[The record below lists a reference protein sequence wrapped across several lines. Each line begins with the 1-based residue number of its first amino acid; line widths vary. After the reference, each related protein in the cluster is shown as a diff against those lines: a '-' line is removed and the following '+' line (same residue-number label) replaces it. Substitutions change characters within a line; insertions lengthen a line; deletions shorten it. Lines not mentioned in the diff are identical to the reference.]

1 MKEGIIMNK
10 LLYLLIEFVLA
21 FILVY
26 LMYRLFVIKKSK
38 NNKKSNKKKEI
49 KKDNKKTKKILK
61 KDIEKKTPAEL
72 ELFINLNKLDAKE
85 LNKDKLMNRLAL
97 LNAFD
102 IAFVLL
108 LTEVTD
114 SIFLKAIIA
123 LFAIF
128 IVLIIS
134 YKLYGSKFKKKE
146 VAKEDV
152 RS

>member
-1 MKEGIIMNK
+1 MKEGIYMNK

-21 FILVY
+21 FLIVY
-26 LMYRLFVIKKSK
+26 IMYRLFVIKKSK
-38 NNKKSNKKKEI
+38 KTNKKKEI
-49 KKDNKKTKKILK
+49 KKDNKKSKKTLK

-72 ELFINLNKLDAKE
+72 ELFINLNKLDEKE
-85 LNKDKLMNRLAL
+85 INKDKLMNRLAL

-123 LFAIF
+123 LFTIF

>member
-1 MKEGIIMNK
+1 MNK

-21 FILVY
+21 FLIVY
-26 LMYRLFVIKKSK
+26 LLYRLFVIKKSK
-38 NNKKSNKKKEI
+38 KTNNKKEI
-49 KKDNKKTKKILK
+49 NKDNKKSKKILK

-72 ELFINLNKLDAKE
+72 ELFINLNKLDEKE
-85 LNKDKLMNRLAL
+85 INKDKLMNRLAL

-123 LFAIF
+123 LFTIF

-146 VAKEDV
+146 VTKEDV
-152 RS
+152 QS

>member
-1 MKEGIIMNK
+1 MNK

-21 FILVY
+21 FLIVY
-26 LMYRLFVIKKSK
+26 LMYRLFVIKKFK
-38 NNKKSNKKKEI
+38 KTNNKKEI
-49 KKDNKKTKKILK
+49 NKDNKKSKKTLK

-72 ELFINLNKLDAKE
+72 ELFINLNKLDEKE
-85 LNKDKLMNRLAL
+85 INKDKLMNRLAL

-123 LFAIF
+123 LFTIF

-146 VAKEDV
+146 VTKEDV